1 MLDLRRLAVFREV
14 VRHGSFSAAA
24 DHLGYSQPAVSHH
37 VSRLELEVGAALLHR
52 RPRGLELTR
61 LGHEVLRH
69 ADAILDLVHSAEA
82 ELRDAVSADPDLIR
96 LGGFQTST
104 EAVIR
109 VALER
114 FWRDYPLTRVSL
126 LEADPVD
133 HIDGLRSGRLDLAI
147 VFDSSEGAIAVDDR
161 IAIERLHDDPMLV
174 ALPAGHSLAGAEAVR
189 LGDLRDARWLEG
201 AGPDTASAL
210 VLLRACEP
218 LGFEPDIV
226 FSCGNYHAVQELVR
240 HGMGVALVPELAAIM
255 LHPGVV
261 VRPLVEPAPAR
272 RIGVAMLRTRHV
284 PAVYS
289 GMQRALREAFSAYR
303 DARASVV
310 SPAS

>member
-37 VSRLELEVGAALLHR
+37 VSRLELEVGATLLHR

-61 LGHEVLRH
+61 LGQDVLRH

-82 ELRDAVSADPDLIR
+82 QLRDAVSADPDRIR

-109 VALER
+109 VALDR
-114 FWRDYPLTRVSL
+114 FWREFPSTRVSL

-133 HIDGLRSGRLDLAI
+133 HIDGLHSGRLDLAI
-147 VFDSSEGAIAVDDR
+147 VFDSADGAIAVDDR

-174 ALPAGHSLAGAEAVR
+174 ALPARHPLARAQAVR
-189 LGDLRDARWLEG
+189 LDDMRDERWLEG
-201 AGPDTASAL
+201 AGPDAAAAL
-210 VLLRACEP
+210 VLVRACEP
-218 LGFEPDIV
+218 LGFDPDIV

-240 HGMGVALVPELAAIM
+240 HGIGVALVPELAANL
-255 LHPGVV
+255 LHPGVAL
-261 VRPLVEPAPAR
+261 RPLVEPVPAR

-289 GMQRALREAFSAYR
+289 GMQRALREAFRDYR
-303 DARASVV
+303 DTRV
-310 SPAS
+310 SPAP

>member
-14 VRHGSFSAAA
+14 VRFGSFSAAA

-37 VSRLELEVGAALLHR
+37 VSRLELEVGATLLHR

-61 LGHEVLRH
+61 LGQDVLRH
-69 ADAILDLVHSAEA
+69 AEAILDLVHGAEA
-82 ELRDAVSADPDLIR
+82 QLRDAVSADPDRIR

-114 FWRDYPLTRVSL
+114 FWREFPLTRVSL

-133 HIDGLRSGRLDLAI
+133 HIDGLHSGRLDLAI
-147 VFDSSEGAIAVDDR
+147 VFDSAEGSIAVDDR

-174 ALPAGHSLAGAEAVR
+174 ALPAGHPLARAEAVGLR
-189 LGDLRDARWLEG
+189 ELRDARWLEG
-201 AGPDTASAL
+201 AGPDAASGL
-210 VLLRACEP
+210 VLVRACES

-226 FSCGNYHAVQELVR
+226 FACGNYHAVQELVR
-240 HGMGVALVPELAAIM
+240 HRMGVALMPELAARH
-255 LHPGVV
+255 LHPDVV
-261 VRPLVEPAPAR
+261 VRPLVDPVPAR

-289 GMQRALREAFSAYR
+289 GMQRALREAFGAYR
-303 DARASVV
+303 DALV
-310 SPAS
+310 SPVS